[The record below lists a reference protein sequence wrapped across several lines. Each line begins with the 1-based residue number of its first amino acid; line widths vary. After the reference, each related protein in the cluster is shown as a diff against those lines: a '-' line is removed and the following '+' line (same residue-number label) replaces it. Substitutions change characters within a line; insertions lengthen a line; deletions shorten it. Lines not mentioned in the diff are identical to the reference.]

1 VKTLLQLTQKPKV
14 SAARRVTITQR
25 EIGQMIGMSPESTN
39 KQLRDWEERNW
50 VRLERGGVVV
60 LKPEALAAIARA
72 PSEE

>member
-1 VKTLLQLTQKPKV
+1 ML
-14 SAARRVTITQR
+14 
-25 EIGQMIGMSPESTN
+25 PESTN